1 MDIINKTKELSH
13 AVEEKVDH
21 GLEVAKETF
30 ANVASHLPL
39 ANLAKKGTDHFVI
52 EVDLPGVDKKDIDV
66 QIEDNILVVKAT
78 RKMEKEVKKDDYY
91 LMESN
96 FGLISRSFVLP
107 EGIDTS
113 KVDAHYE
120 NGRLRITLEKEEA
133 RKAKNIAVK

>member
-39 ANLAKKGTDHFVI
+39 ANLAKKGSDQFVI

-78 RKMEKEVKKDDYY
+78 RKMNKEVQKDDYY

-113 KVDAHYE
+113 KVDAHYA

>member
-1 MDIINKTKELSH
+1 MDIINKTKELGH

-39 ANLAKKGTDHFVI
+39 ANLAKKGTDQFVI
-52 EVDLPGVDKKDIDV
+52 EVDLPGVEKKDIDV

-78 RKMEKEVKKDDYY
+78 RKMKKEVKKDDYY

-120 NGRLRITLEKEEA
+120 NGRLRIALEKEES